1 MDRGYPFGPHRYIAV
16 EGPIGVGKT
25 TLVHKLAEH
34 ARARLV
40 LEIFEENPFLAD
52 FYQDRGKY
60 AFQTELFFLLS
71 RFRQQQTLT
80 QQSLFSEVTIADY
93 LFQKN
98 LIFSGLTLA
107 DAEWKLYL
115 DVFEALAPRVL
126 NPDLVVVLD
135 APLETLLGRIEH
147 RGRAYEKDFDRDYLD
162 NLVQRYRREFQLYSR
177 APVLTV
183 RTGEVDF
190 SRDDEAV
197 SWLAREIAL
206 HTEGHH
212 TVGG

>member
-1 MDRGYPFGPHRYIAV
+1 MDRGYPFGPHRYIVV

-25 TLVHKLAEH
+25 TLVHRLAEH

-60 AFQTELFFLLS
+60 AFQTEMFFLLS
-71 RFRQQQTLT
+71 RFRQQQSLG
-80 QQSLFSEVTIADY
+80 QQSLFTEVTISDY
-93 LFQKN
+93 LFQKS
-98 LIFSGLTLA
+98 LIFAGLTLE
-107 DAEWKLYL
+107 DAEWQLYH
-115 DVFEALAPRVL
+115 DTFEALAPRVVA
-126 NPDLVVVLD
+126 PDVVVMLD
-135 APLETLLGRIEH
+135 APLETLLGRIEK
-147 RGRAYEKDFDRDYLD
+147 RGRSYEKNFDPEYLE
-162 NLVQRYRREFQLYSR
+162 NLVYRYRREFSTWNK

-197 SWLAREIAL
+197 EWLAREIAL

-212 TVGG
+212 TV

>member
-1 MDRGYPFGPHRYIAV
+1 MDRGYPFGPHRYIVV

-25 TLVHKLAEH
+25 TLVHRLAEH

-71 RFRQQQTLT
+71 RFRQQQSLG
-80 QQSLFSEVTIADY
+80 QQNLFTEVTISDY
-93 LFQKN
+93 LFQKS
-98 LIFSGLTLA
+98 LIFAGLTLE
-107 DAEWKLYL
+107 DAEWQLYH
-115 DVFEALAPRVL
+115 DTFEALAPRVVA
-126 NPDLVVVLD
+126 PDVVVMLD
-135 APLETLLGRIEH
+135 APLEVLLARIEK
-147 RGRAYEKDFDRDYLD
+147 RGRSYEKNFDPEYLG
-162 NLVQRYRREFQLYSR
+162 NLVQRYRREFGIWSK

-183 RTGEVDF
+183 RSAEVDF

-197 SWLAREIAL
+197 EWLAREIAL

-212 TVGG
+212 TV